1 MKKTKKDFNVVSS
14 NKENNKSEKELKNAE
29 YLAKLDK
36 SIAQAESGEVVKYT
50 IEEMRNIE

>member
-50 IEEMRNIE
+50 IEEMRNME

>member
-1 MKKTKKDFNVVSS
+1 MKKTKKDFNVISS

-36 SIAQAESGEVVKYT
+36 SIAQVESGEIVRYT
-50 IEEMRNIE
+50 IEEMRNME